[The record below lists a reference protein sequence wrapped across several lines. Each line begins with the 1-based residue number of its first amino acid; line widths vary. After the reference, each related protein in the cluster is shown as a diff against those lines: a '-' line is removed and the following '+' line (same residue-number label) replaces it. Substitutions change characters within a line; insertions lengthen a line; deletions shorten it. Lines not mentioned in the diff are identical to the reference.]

1 MKYSE
6 SKYLLDLN
14 SLANFQQ
21 CYIYGTG
28 QTSRKF
34 REFTSRRKKSMRIL
48 GYIDSY
54 RKTSISDEISIF
66 NIKDFTDIDERII
79 ICSYNEEWIDEIVES
94 LRNRGAENF
103 YINMIILD
111 SYFSL
116 SESKYK
122 AFRKKTSYIDGRLAT
137 ELDRTI
143 WRSVVRALRDNNDN
157 QGLFENYY
165 SHGSQQYLDLLTIN
179 SDDIVIEGG
188 VFDGLTTQRIA
199 SKLGHNGKLY
209 GFDPLIVTHGTGVSR
224 NENICI
230 IKKALWNRAVTLYFV
245 NKGAGSYVSEVREE
259 FLAAN
264 SQFEV
269 EGITIDFFVCAEK
282 LERFDF
288 LKLDVEGAE
297 LKVLHGGMESIKKFR
312 PKLAVSIYHSLND
325 FFEIPY
331 LLMTELSDYSFH
343 VRLYSGALM
352 DTILYAL
359 PNEREISEP
368 RRSKIT

>member
-137 ELDRTI
+137 ELDRT
-143 WRSVVRALRDNNDN
+143 
-157 QGLFENYY
+157 F
-165 SHGSQQYLDLLTIN
+165 
-179 SDDIVIEGG
+179 
-188 VFDGLTTQRIA
+188 
-199 SKLGHNGKLY
+199 
-209 GFDPLIVTHGTGVSR
+209 
-224 NENICI
+224 
-230 IKKALWNRAVTLYFV
+230 
-245 NKGAGSYVSEVREE
+245 GA
-259 FLAAN
+259 
-264 SQFEV
+264 
-269 EGITIDFFVCAEK
+269 
-282 LERFDF
+282 
-288 LKLDVEGAE
+288 
-297 LKVLHGGMESIKKFR
+297 
-312 PKLAVSIYHSLND
+312 
-325 FFEIPY
+325 
-331 LLMTELSDYSFH
+331 
-343 VRLYSGALM
+343 RL
-352 DTILYAL
+352 
-359 PNEREISEP
+359 
-368 RRSKIT
+368 